1 MLSLVIDTAG
11 PCCSAALAGND
22 GVVASESER
31 IERGHAER
39 LMPII
44 DAIFARSG
52 RTYSDL
58 DRIGVTTG
66 PGSFTGVRIGVATA
80 RGLAIALDVE
90 AFGIG
95 VLDVIAE
102 QARSEMAGRRAK
114 VLATVLPAARGDV
127 FMQAI
132 SITPEGKEGVG
143 AKPLLPATRLTA
155 DDARQWIGRQEGA
168 VVLTGSGATAIDRD
182 DLLLS
187 GASVTADHADIG
199 FLAALALR
207 GAGTS
212 PPRPLYLRA
221 PDARPQTGKAVEHA

>member
-1 MLSLVIDTAG
+1 MSLVIDTAG

-22 GVVASESER
+22 GIVASESER

-39 LMPII
+39 LMPMI
-44 DAIFARSG
+44 DAVFARSG
-52 RTYSDL
+52 RTYGDL

-80 RGLAIALDVE
+80 RGLALALDVE

-102 QARSEMAGRRAK
+102 QARSEMTGRRET
-114 VLATVLPAARGDV
+114 VLATLLPAARGDV

-132 SITPEGKEGVG
+132 SIAPGGKGG
-143 AKPLLPATRLTA
+143 AAPHLPATRMTA
-155 DDARQWIGRQEGA
+155 GEARQWIEHQDGA
-168 VVLTGSGATAIDRD
+168 VILTGSGARAIDRD

-187 GASVTADHADIG
+187 GPSATADHADIG
-199 FLAALALR
+199 FLAALVLR